1 MTITMPDIDLPR
13 MKNFAHSMAYL
24 VITVV
29 CFIVAFEAV
38 VMKSLNMAML
48 NGLLALMKLF

>member
-38 VMKSLNMAML
+38 VLKSLNMAML
-48 NGLLALMKLF
+48 NWLLALMKLF

>member
-24 VITVV
+24 VISII

-38 VMKSLNMAML
+38 VLKSLNLAML
-48 NGLLALMKLF
+48 NGLLAMMRLF